1 MSLRTLAASLFLALA
16 SAAAQAG
23 PVEDMAAFERVYIPA
38 LALTNQPQAPAERVA
53 GSLSRLA
60 ASWPGLRAAF
70 SGKDEPLEKALRI
83 TDTALAQAGQ
93 LLAQGKR
100 AEAHEALEAIRPA
113 FLQARR
119 AAGIDLYV
127 DRLTEFHD
135 AMEEL
140 VKAAQ
145 AGAPV
150 FFYRFDWE
158 TPEGGGHMRSPH
170 TVEIPF
176 VFSNI
181 AIAGPLISK
190 MPEAYDLAKKVSAS
204 WVAFART
211 GDPSVAGLP
220 KWPAYSATT
229 RDTMLF
235 NNASRVEKDPDRGPR
250 LAMEKLLKL

>member
-53 GSLSRLA
+53 GSLSRLS

-100 AEAHEALEAIRPA
+100 AEAHDALEGVRLA
-113 FLQARR
+113 FFEARR
-119 AAGIDLYV
+119 GAGIELYV

-145 AGAPV
+145 AGAP
-150 FFYRFDWE
+150 RAQLEPLLREASELWSRAELPAFDAALF
-158 TPEGGGHMRSPH
+158 G
-170 TVEIPF
+170 F
-176 VFSNI
+176 
-181 AIAGPLISK
+181 
-190 MPEAYDLAKKVSAS
+190 DAKKDVELRGRLQGERDTLEALRAAVAS
-204 WVAFART
+204 GDAART
-211 GDPSVAGLP
+211 RELAGQLKGRFGQIYAMFGDFG
-220 KWPAYSATT
+220 
-229 RDTMLF
+229 
-235 NNASRVEKDPDRGPR
+235 G
-250 LAMEKLLKL
+250 